1 MSVFKMEAG
10 ALMPIDSRF
19 VGMLEVDIVNRG
31 AEEFNVWIQMSGP
44 AGLVYEMLVSVHGGG
59 RSKRLQDMH
68 TYEQPFALLMITN
81 TKTYDD
87 IGISIQ
93 VKNAGN
99 LVAVFNEAHFDRMH

>member
-10 ALMPIDSRF
+10 AQMPIDSRF
-19 VGMLEVDIVNRG
+19 VGMLEVDIVNQG

-44 AGLVYEMLVSVHGGG
+44 AGIVYEMLVSVRGGG
-59 RSKRLQDMH
+59 SKRLQNMY

-81 TKTYDD
+81 TKKYDD
-87 IGISIQ
+87 IGISIK

-99 LVAVFNEAHFDRMH
+99 LVAVFTETHFERIH